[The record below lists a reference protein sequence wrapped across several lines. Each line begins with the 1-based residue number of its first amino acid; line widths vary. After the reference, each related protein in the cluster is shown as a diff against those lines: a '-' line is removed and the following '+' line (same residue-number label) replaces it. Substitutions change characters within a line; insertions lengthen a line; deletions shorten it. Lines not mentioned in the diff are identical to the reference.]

1 MMHTVKQILSHKQ
14 TNEIWSIAPDATV
27 YEAIRMLADRRAG
40 ALLVMEGADLKGVIS
55 ERDYAREVILK
66 GRSSKE
72 TLVAEIMSADVIT
85 VPSTFG
91 VEASLGVMTEHHI
104 RHLPV
109 VDDDEVVGVVSIGD
123 LVKDVISD
131 QQSTIEQL
139 QSYIR
144 G

>member
-1 MMHTVKQILSHKQ
+1 MHTLHQILGHKQI
-14 TNEIWSIAPDATV
+14 NEIWSVKPDDTV
-27 YEAIRMLADRRAG
+27 YQAIQSMADRRAG
-40 ALLVMEGADLKGVIS
+40 ALLVMEGSALKGIIS

-66 GRSSKE
+66 GRSSKD
-72 TLVAEIMSADVIT
+72 TLVSQIMSAEVVT
-85 VPSTFG
+85 VASTDS
-91 VEASLGVMTEHHI
+91 VDTALKIMTQNRI

-109 VDDDEVVGVVSIGD
+109 VDDGEVIGVVSIGD

-139 QSYIR
+139 ENYIR